1 MKLNYY
7 KSTIFCRR
15 KVQMGLNVF
24 TPREKMKFFFW
35 SNNWISGIPNIVNRW
50 LELCL
55 NTSISNTILGTKKQF
70 CYILF
75 SFVKTK
81 KNGTLWMSYI
91 LANIFFKLQIKNVLF
106 DNKIQLSE
114 NLIDDILAKMTDAN
128 RDGKYKYACWF
139 ILWRKIKRRISVI
152 SCKVRD
158 SWKFILVLASLI
170 AVTFEIFA

>member
-1 MKLNYY
+1 
-7 KSTIFCRR
+7 
-15 KVQMGLNVF
+15 MGLNVF
-24 TPREKMKFFFW
+24 TPREKMKFFFGQR
-35 SNNWISGIPNIVNRW
+35 IEYLRYLI

-55 NTSISNTILGTKKQF
+55 NTSISNTDLGTKKQF

-81 KNGTLWMSYI
+81 KNGTLWVSNI

>member
-1 MKLNYY
+1 MQKKGSNGFECFYPSGKNEIFFGQTIEYLGYLILLTDDWNCVWTQVYLIQIWEQRNNFV
-7 KSTIFCRR
+7 IFCF
-15 KVQMGLNVF
+15 LL
-24 TPREKMKFFFW
+24 W
-35 SNNWISGIPNIVNRW
+35 
-50 LELCL
+50 
-55 NTSISNTILGTKKQF
+55 KQ
-70 CYILF
+70 
-75 SFVKTK
+75 K

-139 ILWRKIKRRISVI
+139 ILWRKIKRRMSVI

>member
-1 MKLNYY
+1 MTSVSSRHVLFLSVFDSYFSMKLNYY

-15 KVQMGLNVF
+15 KVQMGFNVF
-24 TPREKMKFFFW
+24 TPREKMIFFFW

-55 NTSISNTILGTKKQF
+55 NTSISNTDLGTKKQF

-139 ILWRKIKRRISVI
+139 I
-152 SCKVRD
+152 
-158 SWKFILVLASLI
+158 
-170 AVTFEIFA
+170 

>member
-24 TPREKMKFFFW
+24 TPREKMKFFFGKTIEYLGYLILLTDDW
-35 SNNWISGIPNIVNRW
+35 NCVWTQVYLIQIWEQRNNFVIFCFLLW
-50 LELCL
+50 
-55 NTSISNTILGTKKQF
+55 KQ
-70 CYILF
+70 
-75 SFVKTK
+75 